1 MSEVTGWLMT
11 VFARKAIAYPGAR
24 SPMVK
29 KRGTVREGGEHTGRI
44 FIDGALWKARSVHG
58 PLQVGQRV
66 TVVGM
71 EGLELLVKPEPEE
84 DPVGRWPPRRAGVF
98 SR

>member
-1 MSEVTGWLMT
+1 MGEVAGLLMA
-11 VFARKAIAYPGAR
+11 VFARKATAYPGAR
-24 SPMVK
+24 SPMVR

-84 DPVGRWPPRRAGVF
+84 DPAGRWPTRRAGIL
-98 SR
+98 S